1 MLEAMGDGLSALMS
15 VDRMMFLV
23 LGVVVGMALGAI
35 PGLGGVV
42 GLAILL
48 PFTFEMDRTSAIAML
63 VALTSVPTTTDT
75 IPSVLFAVPGTVGS
89 QATILDGH
97 PMARKGEAG
106 RAFGAAYL
114 ASMLG
119 GLIGAA
125 LLGLMIPVL
134 KPVVLYFAA
143 PELFALGIM
152 GISMV
157 AILSGN
163 VPIKGIIAGGLGLL
177 LSMIGTDMQ
186 EGLLRW
192 TFDTIYLIDGLNII
206 VVSLGLFAIPE
217 LADMVIE
224 GSKISSVPKAAMKG
238 VGQGMR
244 DVFEH
249 WWLMV
254 RCSFLG
260 TWIGIIPGLGSA
272 VVDWLAYGHA
282 RQTCKDAGLTFG
294 KGDVRGV
301 IAPESANNAKQG
313 GALVPTLAFGVPGSA
328 SMALLIGAFLIHGIQ
343 PGPEMLTK
351 HLDVTY
357 SIVWSTAIANVL
369 ATGIALLFTNQL
381 AKLSAVRIQILA
393 PLVMVVV
400 FLAAFQA
407 SASINDLITLL
418 IIGGMGWIMKRCGW
432 PRPPLLL
439 GFLLGTLV
447 ERYAV
452 ISVKAYGSQ
461 WVTRPI
467 VIAIILITVLTL
479 AYSIWQERKARKF
492 SAVERG

>member
-1 MLEAMGDGLSALMS
+1 MLEAMAHGFGALMS
-15 VDRMMFLV
+15 PDRMMFLTFGV
-23 LGVVVGMALGAI
+23 LIGMALGAI

-48 PFTFEMDRTSAIAML
+48 PFTFEMDRTAAIAML

-75 IPSVLFAVPGTVGS
+75 IPSVLFAVPGTVGA

-114 ASMLG
+114 SSMLG
-119 GLIGAA
+119 GIIGAA
-125 LLGLMIPVL
+125 CLGLLIPIL

-163 VPIKGIIAGGLGLL
+163 VPLRGIIAGGLGLL
-177 LSMIGTDMQ
+177 LSMIGTDKQ

-192 TFDTIYLIDGLNII
+192 TFDTIYLTDGLNII

-238 VGQGMR
+238 VRQGMR
-244 DVFEH
+244 DVYTH
-249 WWLMV
+249 RWLML

-282 RQTCKDAGLTFG
+282 RQTCKDAAATFG

-328 SMALLIGAFLIHGIQ
+328 SMALLIGGFLIHGIQ
-343 PGPEMLTK
+343 PGPEMLTT
-351 HLDVTY
+351 HLDITY
-357 SIVWSTAIANVL
+357 TIVWSTAIANIM
-369 ATGIALLFTNQL
+369 ATAIALLFTSQL

-407 SASINDLITLL
+407 SARMGDLITLL
-418 IIGGMGWIMKRCGW
+418 IIGGLGWIMKRSGW

-439 GFLLGTLV
+439 GFLLGTLI

-452 ISVKAYGSQ
+452 ISVKAYGFA
-461 WVTRPI
+461 WMMRPL
-467 VIAIILITVLTL
+467 VIAIILITMLTL
-479 AYSIWQERKARKF
+479 VYSTWQERKARKF
-492 SAVERG
+492 STADG

>member
-1 MLEAMGDGLSALMS
+1 MIQGLDALMS
-15 VDRMMFLV
+15 PERMMFLV
-23 LGVVVGMALGAI
+23 FGVLIGMALGAI

-48 PFTFEMDRTSAIAML
+48 PFTFEMDRTAAIAML

-75 IPSVLFAVPGTVGS
+75 IPSVLFAVPGTVGA

-119 GLIGAA
+119 GIIGAA
-125 LLGLMIPVL
+125 LLGLLIPVL
-134 KPVVLYFAA
+134 KPIVLYFAA

-163 VPIKGIIAGGLGLL
+163 VPLKGIIAGGLGLL
-177 LSMIGTDMQ
+177 LSMIGTDKQ

-244 DVFEH
+244 DVYTH
-249 WWLMV
+249 RWLML
-254 RCSFLG
+254 RCSVLG

-282 RQTCKDAGLTFG
+282 RQTCKDAALTFG

-328 SMALLIGAFLIHGIQ
+328 SMALLIGGFLIHGIQ
-343 PGPEMLTK
+343 PGPEMLSK

-357 SIVWSTAIANVL
+357 AIVWSTAIANVL

-381 AKLSAVRIQILA
+381 AKLSAVRIQVLA
-393 PLVMVVV
+393 PLVIVVV

-407 SASINDLITLL
+407 SANMGDLIALL
-418 IIGGMGWIMKRCGW
+418 IIGGVGWIMKRSGW

-439 GFLLGTLV
+439 GFLLGTLI

-452 ISVKAYGSQ
+452 ISVKAYGFG
-461 WVTRPI
+461 WMMRPL
-467 VIAIILITVLTL
+467 VIAIILITVITL
-479 AYSIWQERKARKF
+479 VYSTWQERKARRF
-492 SAVERG
+492 SAPRSE

>member
-1 MLEAMGDGLSALMS
+1 VLEAMAHGFGALMS
-15 VDRMMFLV
+15 PDRMMFLAFGV
-23 LGVVVGMALGAI
+23 LVGMALGAI

-48 PFTFEMDRTSAIAML
+48 PFTFEMDRTAAIAML

-75 IPSVLFAVPGTVGS
+75 IPSVLFAVPGTVGA

-114 ASMLG
+114 SSMLG
-119 GLIGAA
+119 GIIGAA
-125 LLGLMIPVL
+125 CLGLLIPIL

-163 VPIKGIIAGGLGLL
+163 VPLRGIIAGGLGLL
-177 LSMIGTDMQ
+177 LSMIGTDKQ

-192 TFDTIYLIDGLNII
+192 TFDTIYLTDGLNII

-238 VGQGMR
+238 VRQGMR
-244 DVFEH
+244 DVYTH
-249 WWLMV
+249 RWLML

-282 RQTCKDAGLTFG
+282 RQTCKDAAATFG

-328 SMALLIGAFLIHGIQ
+328 SMALLIGGFLIHGIQ
-343 PGPEMLTK
+343 PGPEMLTT
-351 HLDVTY
+351 HLDITY
-357 SIVWSTAIANVL
+357 TIVWSTAIANIM
-369 ATGIALLFTNQL
+369 ATAIALLFTSQL

-407 SASINDLITLL
+407 SARMGDLITLL
-418 IIGGMGWIMKRCGW
+418 IIGGLGWIMKRSGW

-439 GFLLGTLV
+439 GFLLGTLI

-452 ISVKAYGSQ
+452 ISVKAYGFA
-461 WVTRPI
+461 WMMRPL
-467 VIAIILITVLTL
+467 VIAIILITMLTL
-479 AYSIWQERKARKF
+479 VYSTSQERKARKF
-492 SAVERG
+492 STADG

>member
-1 MLEAMGDGLSALMS
+1 MLEAMVDGFTVLMNGE
-15 VDRMMFLV
+15 RMFFL
-23 LGVVVGMALGAI
+23 LFGVVVGMALGAI

-42 GLAILL
+42 GVAILL
-48 PFTFEMDRTSAIAML
+48 PFTFDMDPTAAIAML

-114 ASMLG
+114 SSMLG
-119 GLIGAA
+119 GIIGAI
-125 LLGLMIPVL
+125 LLGLLIPVL
-134 KPVVLYFAA
+134 KPIVLYFAA
-143 PELFALGIM
+143 PELLALGIM

-157 AILSGN
+157 AILSGR
-163 VPIKGIIAGGLGLL
+163 VPLKGIIAGGIGLL
-177 LSMIGTDMQ
+177 FSMIGTDKQ

-192 TFDTIYLIDGLNII
+192 TFESIYLIDGLSLI
-206 VVSLGLFAIPE
+206 VISLGLFAIPE

-224 GSKISSVPKAAMKG
+224 GSKISSVPKSAMKG
-238 VGQGMR
+238 VGLGMR
-244 DVFEH
+244 DVFTH

-260 TWIGIIPGLGSA
+260 TWIGIIPGLGAA

-282 RQTCKDAGLTFG
+282 RQTCKGAADTFG

-328 SMALLIGAFLIHGIQ
+328 SMALLIGGFMIHGIQ
-343 PGPEMLTK
+343 PGPEMFAR
-351 HLDVTY
+351 HLDVIY
-357 SIVWSTAIANVL
+357 AIVWSTAIANIA
-369 ATGIALLFTNQL
+369 ATVIALLFTNQL
-381 AKLSAVRIQILA
+381 AKISAVRIQILA

-407 SASINDLITLL
+407 TTSMGDLITLFITGVL
-418 IIGGMGWIMKRCGW
+418 GWTMKRCGW

-439 GFLLGTLV
+439 GFLLGSLI

-452 ISVKAYGSQ
+452 ISVKAYGYAFL
-461 WVTRPI
+461 TRPLVI
-467 VIAIILITVLTL
+467 VIWAITIITIG
-479 AYSIWQERKARKF
+479 YSLWEERKAEKLKVAR
-492 SAVERG
+492 

>member
-1 MLEAMGDGLSALMS
+1 MFEAMIQGLDALMS

-23 LGVVVGMALGAI
+23 LGVLIGMALGAI

-48 PFTFEMDRTSAIAML
+48 PFTFEMDRTAAIAML

-75 IPSVLFAVPGTVGS
+75 IPSVLFAVPGTVGA

-119 GLIGAA
+119 GIIGAA
-125 LLGLMIPVL
+125 CLGLLIPVL

-163 VPIKGIIAGGLGLL
+163 VPLRGIIAGGLGLL
-177 LSMIGTDMQ
+177 LSMIGTDKQ

-238 VGQGMR
+238 VRQGMH
-244 DVFEH
+244 DVYIH
-249 WWLMV
+249 RWLML
-254 RCSFLG
+254 RCSLLG

-282 RQTCKDAGLTFG
+282 RQTCKDAAATFG

-343 PGPEMLTK
+343 PGPDMLTK

-357 SIVWSTAIANVL
+357 AIVWSTAIANVL

-407 SASINDLITLL
+407 SANMGDLITLL
-418 IIGGMGWIMKRCGW
+418 IIGGLGWIMKRSGW

-439 GFLLGTLV
+439 GFLLGTLI

-452 ISVKAYGSQ
+452 ISVKAYGFG
-461 WVTRPI
+461 WMTRPL
-467 VIAIILITVLTL
+467 VIAIILITVVTL
-479 AYSIWQERKARKF
+479 VYSTWQERKARKF
-492 SAVERG
+492 SAAG